1 MTSIDTVVKS
11 VIQSKDWKFLN
22 EKILLSV
29 LEQESELEPF
39 FSKDDKQYKANMRVA
54 SGALS
59 MTEPQVLKLV
69 TLKNGQIAKFRLE
82 TGYFFSK
89 KWEKL
94 SPLKRFYWASSWGL
108 GQKMACYG
116 LLNKVPEHQWAAK
129 CLEFAGNIEAQVK
142 MTANDM
148 EDLLLRASRDL
159 KITDKS
165 LKNLVFHAYVGYNA
179 GSIHSKN
186 AAAQARAAKVVSRI

>member
-1 MTSIDTVVKS
+1 MKS

-94 SPLKRFYWASSWGL
+94 SPLRGST
-108 GQKMACYG
+108 G
-116 LLNKVPEHQWAAK
+116 LL
-129 CLEFAGNIEAQVK
+129 AGVLDRK
-142 MTANDM
+142 WHVM
-148 EDLLLRASRDL
+148 
-159 KITDKS
+159 
-165 LKNLVFHAYVGYNA
+165 VFLIKFQSINGQLNA
-179 GSIHSKN
+179 
-186 AAAQARAAKVVSRI
+186 